1 MEKKMKIIKPAKK
14 SPKQDKHK
22 PQYTKVFHMKL
33 SKHYDLKI
41 YLIAFFKVFFFFF
54 GGPMHMELR
63 ISSHLPPCTSGGG
76 TQVLRLGGRPRYPL
90 SHLTGHDVKLVFKI
104 FILLVRH
111 VRRSGA
117 YMQMGTGVYEARRGN
132 WSQRQL

>member
-1 MEKKMKIIKPAKK
+1 MKIIKPAKK

-54 GGPMHMELR
+54 WWAHA
-63 ISSHLPPCTSGGG
+63 HG
-76 TQVLRLGGRPRYPL
+76 TQNPFSPSTMCLWGWNSGPQAGWEAPL
-90 SHLTGHDVKLVFKI
+90 PTKPF
-104 FILLVRH
+104 
-111 VRRSGA
+111 
-117 YMQMGTGVYEARRGN
+117 N
-132 WSQRQL
+132 WP